1 MKKKLPIQLLQI
13 ACVVL
18 LMAVYLLPL
27 FFVFNSSLKSESD
40 FLRDSVG
47 LVQKVHLTNYLD
59 AFVKAKFGLYA
70 INSLFYATVC
80 VSVSIVLA
88 VLLAFPIARG
98 FFRFGRIIYTAF
110 LLGMFLPSG
119 AIPLWQMFLKAGLYN
134 TRAGYMLTMIGG
146 GGVTLFFFV
155 TYIKNLPKEFD
166 EAASIDGCGYLR
178 YLATIL
184 MPLMMPAISSMAV
197 LSAIGVWN
205 EVINSII
212 YLSNE
217 RMYPVTRGLY
227 VFKGQYSVQWTQLT
241 AALVLVSAPL
251 IALYIGLQKYIIDG
265 VVAGGVKA

>member
-1 MKKKLPIQLLQI
+1 MNKTLPVRVVQI
-13 ACVVL
+13 ISILL

-27 FFVFNSSLKSESD
+27 FFVFNTSFKSESD

-47 LVQKVHLTNYLD
+47 FVRSVRLTNYLD
-59 AFVKAKFGLYA
+59 AFVKAKFSLYA
-70 INSLFYATVC
+70 INSLFYAGVC
-80 VSVSIVLA
+80 VTVSIVLA

-98 FFRFGRIIYTAF
+98 FFRFGRLVYSAF

-134 TRAGYMLTMIGG
+134 TRLGYMMTMIGG

-178 YLATIL
+178 YLAVIL

-217 RMYPVTRGLY
+217 HMYPVTRGLY

-241 AALVLVSAPL
+241 AALVIVATPL
-251 IALYIGLQKYIIDG
+251 IILYIALQKYIIDG